1 MTTSERDDLHVSARF
16 DSRAAMNRASF
27 YLFMLVLSVAPA
39 WIFTAVAAAGV
50 QDGFPLAIGNGPA
63 RLHWNTGASAV
74 VLQFNGPI
82 ATPIEV
88 ARLARGVDDRAWHL
102 AETVHTTVSDG
113 RAHLTGPT
121 GVETLLLIRATGHPG
136 YILDGPF
143 RWPPRSATYII
154 RTDWRKTIRGN
165 SAGPHGS
172 LVWVSADN
180 TAVTGAACDWVDKTM
195 WECVGVP
202 LDAVGVV
209 VMKTTGEVM
218 CGMPSRIV
226 SATGLDVARTRTMAW
241 GRLVIVNAG
250 PSARVVGDIR
260 TSVKRLQ
267 PARSLT
273 ARAEVTLD
281 TRIQVHAVAD
291 GVVWVAGGEVPD
303 DGWIEIEANG
313 RATERI
319 ETREVAAV
327 PADLPLRVQLQ
338 PAIALSGRV
347 KTTAGELAAHAV
359 VTLYRSLRTARD
371 RDPRPAPSVVV
382 FETRADSQGAFR
394 FDDLGLEPYEVV
406 AVHPVFGTGM
416 RRVTPDGRELEIRLS
431 GASQRPPH

>member
-1 MTTSERDDLHVSARF
+1 MT
-16 DSRAAMNRASF
+16 RASSC
-27 YLFMLVLSVAPA
+27 LFMLVLFAPPW

-82 ATPIEV
+82 ATAIEV

-102 AETVHTTVSDG
+102 AETVQVTVSDG
-113 RAHLTGPT
+113 RAHLSGPI

-154 RTDWRKTIRGN
+154 KTDWRKTIRGN

-180 TAVTGAACDWVDKTM
+180 PTATGAACKWIDKTM

-209 VMKTTGEVM
+209 VMNTTGEVM

-226 SATGLDVARTRTMAW
+226 SATGVDAARTRTTAW
-241 GRLVIVNAG
+241 GRLVIVHAA
-250 PSARVVGDIR
+250 PRFVGDIQI
-260 TSVKRLQ
+260 SVKRLH
-267 PARSLT
+267 PPRSLI
-273 ARAEVTLD
+273 ARAEVSPD
-281 TRIQVHAVAD
+281 TRVQVHAVAD
-291 GVVWVAGGEVPD
+291 GVVWISGGEIPD
-303 DGWIEIEANG
+303 DGWIELEARG

-319 ETREVAAV
+319 ETRDVAAV

-338 PAIALSGRV
+338 PAVALSGRV
-347 KTTAGELAAHAV
+347 KNTAGEPAAHTV
-359 VTLYRSLRTARD
+359 LTLYRALRTARD
-371 RDPRPAPSVVV
+371 RDQRPAPRIVVA
-382 FETRADSQGAFR
+382 ETLADAQGGFR
-394 FDDLGLEPYEVV
+394 FDDLGIEPYEIV
-406 AVHPVFGTGM
+406 AEHPVFGTGV
-416 RRVTPDGRELEIRLS
+416 RRVMPDGRHLDITLH
-431 GASQRPPH
+431 PHLYFSP